1 MNFKTLLA
9 YSLLFGTLLSC
20 KNDDA
25 EDCSLVDC
33 LGVDNS
39 IYFEIINGNSQ
50 ENLLTNGTFQT
61 SDITVRDSNTD
72 MVAFEIQNDF
82 QNEAFLVIDLDDEDF
97 GVQEY
102 QVRVGNDVNFTLA
115 LETSFMEAG
124 ACCGPYTGTE
134 EINLTGV
141 AGGFGSLGTLPLTVT
156 ILVP

>member
-9 YSLLFGTLLSC
+9 YSLLFGALLSC
-20 KNDDA
+20 KNDDPA
-25 EDCSLVDC
+25 DCSLVDC

-39 IYFEIINGNSQ
+39 IYFEIINGNSR
-50 ENLLTNGTFQT
+50 ENLLTNGTFQST
-61 SDITVRDSNTD
+61 DITVRDANTN
-72 MVAFEIQNDF
+72 MVAFEIQNNF
-82 QNEAFLVIDLDDEDF
+82 QNEAFLVVDLEDMDF
-97 GVQEY
+97 GAQEY
-102 QVRVGNDVNFTLA
+102 QIRVGNDVNFTLA

-134 EINLTGV
+134 KINLSGV